1 MVRVARVL
9 LALAAAGGL
18 TGPAWAQGTW
28 VGHRQPCKLS
38 TGYFLING
46 GVMHL
51 KQAVESRFPDQ
62 RASRLAEAQQVLLQ
76 AITTGGQE
84 ENPAAWYYLG
94 RYYAEVLDA
103 AGADSAFRR
112 AVALAP
118 DCASDVASHTAPLAA
133 IALNDAL
140 RLWGASQRDSAIAAF
155 ALARGLAPDNSEVPL
170 REAQMYASLGD
181 PDAAARALEQG
192 AARVT
197 AAGDTTRAP
206 LLRQTELDVARAYE
220 AQADQRAP
228 VIRTVART
236 RAARDSIPDPIARD
250 SALLAR
256 ILKQVGD
263 VRTSGHRLNP
273 QSLASFQRDSTI
285 LTERIARE
293 RREADSLTTA
303 AVAESTAAVA
313 ALQPALRYYERY
325 LARYPEE
332 TDAALALLRLYAA
345 TGDRAALDSL
355 VRRLVASPTTDEAA
369 LVQGGLNLYG
379 DGLAA
384 PATTLLEAALA
395 RNPNDE
401 RALSVVVRTYYALGR
416 AAPLAAVARRLI
428 GLQPLSA
435 ACARAMAMAWDLAG
449 QADSTARYLALADTG
464 LAWNVTITQFN
475 PGEHSTS
482 LNGYVRN
489 VSARTLPTMTL
500 VFEFLDA
507 SGAVTFSEPVA
518 VAALEPGARNLIEI
532 RSEQTGAVA
541 WRYRRE

>member
-1 MVRVARVL
+1 L
-9 LALAAAGGL
+9 
-18 TGPAWAQGTW
+18 P
-28 VGHRQPCKLS
+28 
-38 TGYFLING
+38 
-46 GVMHL
+46 
-51 KQAVESRFPDQ
+51 
-62 RASRLAEAQQVLLQ
+62 
-76 AITTGGQE
+76 
-84 ENPAAWYYLG
+84 
-94 RYYAEVLDA
+94 
-103 AGADSAFRR
+103 
-112 AVALAP
+112 
-118 DCASDVASHTAPLAA
+118 
-133 IALNDAL
+133 
-140 RLWGASQRDSAIAAF
+140 
-155 ALARGLAPDNSEVPL
+155 
-170 REAQMYASLGD
+170 
-181 PDAAARALEQG
+181 RALPPW
-192 AARVT
+192 R
-197 AAGDTTRAP
+197 
-206 LLRQTELDVARAYE
+206 
-220 AQADQRAP
+220 
-228 VIRTVART
+228 
-236 RAARDSIPDPIARD
+236 
-250 SALLAR
+250 
-256 ILKQVGD
+256 
-263 VRTSGHRLNP
+263 
-273 QSLASFQRDSTI
+273 
-285 LTERIARE
+285 
-293 RREADSLTTA
+293 
-303 AVAESTAAVA
+303 
-313 ALQPALRYYERY
+313 
-325 LARYPEE
+325 RYPEE

-355 VRRLVASPTTDEAA
+355 VRRLAASPTTDEAA